1 MIKNIFKNYFKCK
14 IKKKLVDKPPGR
26 KKDRPEL
33 EKNPG
38 SNKEQGEILHFFLL
52 F

>member
-1 MIKNIFKNYFKCK
+1 MQNK
-14 IKKKLVDKPPGR
+14 KKKLVDNPPGR